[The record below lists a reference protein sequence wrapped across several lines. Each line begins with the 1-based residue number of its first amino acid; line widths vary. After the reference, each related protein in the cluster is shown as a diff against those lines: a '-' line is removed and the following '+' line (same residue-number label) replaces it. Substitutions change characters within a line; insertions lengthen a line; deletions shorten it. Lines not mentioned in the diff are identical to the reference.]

1 MATTYNFTFCYDMVG
16 TVHESQGFRYD
27 MVSSVHESQ
36 GCRYDMVGTVCENQ
50 GCSNAAT
57 LAQHMQST

>member
-1 MATTYNFTFCYDMVG
+1 MVG

-57 LAQHMQST
+57 LAQHRQST